1 MENNNIDLAKLN
13 INFGFEETA
22 YMINKSEYDKYMEQA
37 NWLTREDVESLGL
50 KYIKTHGGLNE
61 DYFHFNDDEHYMDYD
76 YDEKYL
82 RIAFG
87 TECESGD
94 VTRFSGWI
102 NTKDEFRF
110 ILSKLRL
117 LDYGK

>member
-1 MENNNIDLAKLN
+1 MGSNNIDLAKLN
-13 INFGFEETA
+13 INFGFEEME
-22 YMINKSEYDKYMEQA
+22 YMVNKLVYDKHIEQI
-37 NWLTREDVESLGL
+37 NCLTREDIESLGL

-82 RIAFG
+82 RIAFAG
-87 TECESGD
+87 DGD

-110 ILSKLRL
+110 LLSKLRL
-117 LDYGK
+117 LDYEK